1 MEAKITKLEEQFSAA
16 SDPFRQSN
24 LFNGISIFVNGLT
37 NPSSDELKRIMMVH
51 GGTYH
56 HYQRSHT
63 TFIIASNL
71 PDVKVRN
78 MDTSK
83 IISPQWVVDCLKE
96 KRILDYSKY
105 LLYTNQKTSQP
116 SISFAIK
123 KKKEEPDISIGQPGP
138 SSSGANSALSTDSDS
153 LEANLNLFNASIRKS
168 FGAHNNT
175 SLETSHNSTLNSTKV
190 NKTSGNT
197 SGVARTAVDP
207 KFLSE
212 FFNNSRLHHIATLGA
227 GFKQYISDLRDEK
240 TDKEFPARNKLKQR
254 LIENNVPEVDISAQK
269 SYIMHIDMDCFF
281 VSVGLRNNP
290 HLRGHPVAVT
300 HSKGGS
306 AATEVPV
313 HPNADRKV
321 EMELFAKRFEQQLHN
336 NILSDKV
343 RGGFENKMSLS
354 EIASASYEA
363 RAKGIHNGMFVGQ
376 ALKLCPELKTLPYD
390 FEAYREV
397 AFTLYNTIAQY
408 TLNIE
413 AVSCDE
419 MFVDLTDV
427 LTELKVYVMD
437 FVKAIRDEIK
447 AKTQCPCSAGVGANK
462 LQARMATKKAKPDG
476 QFFLQSENV
485 ESYMAEIPIRELPGV
500 GSSTAYTLKDANLI
514 TCGDLQKV
522 SLVRIQ
528 VLVGKKFG
536 ETLYQFCRGQDQ
548 RGLTYGQIRKSV
560 SAEVNYG
567 IRFKTYEELETFLKQ
582 LCEEVHRRLLNIKR
596 KTKCITLK
604 LMVRAEE
611 APVETSKFMGHGV
624 CDHITKS
631 VSLTEYSNDLNIITR
646 NILNTMKA
654 LDLPPH
660 ELRGIGIQLSKLDEP
675 TSEQEKPKENR
686 IMNMFSKVKEK
697 QKDKP
702 KEIKVNEAIDEAS
715 KSATTN
721 EPTTSATVEAF
732 KPKENI
738 IKNMFS
744 KVKEKPKVERK
755 ESVSTATVAKKS
767 PENKKP
773 IVSKRGRGKAAAVS
787 SKEVNPKSNIMGFL
801 QNAASKRKQQD
812 EAEFQIPSD
821 IDLEVFNALPPD
833 IQKEILRDRG
843 MKKIVNEEP
852 QPPAKKEKPTIEA
865 SNNISVLN
873 ESDFLPSTSRAA
885 QQKQERK
892 KAMKNQ
898 NNNELHCATTASH
911 DAPLMEVDPEFLAAL
926 PPDLRMEIEQQM
938 QQQKQVNDPDQSYR
952 PVTPPPAVIEECTN
966 VNTESN
972 NNRNSISSEN
982 IFIQP
987 KCLEKFLAWFQS
999 NELPESCDIDI
1010 ICSNA
1015 CELVRAKELNE
1026 LYDVLLYLGRLI
1038 NQQRSSSQYCAWHI
1052 AFKLVLEAVQKEM
1065 SEVFDGKKL
1074 YMGVKLKCDK
1084 CKI

>member
-1 MEAKITKLEEQFSAA
+1 MANNGFDEWGGYMEAKITKLEEQFSAA

-63 TFIIASNL
+63 TFIVASNL

-83 IISPQWVVDCLKE
+83 IISPQWIVDCLKE
-96 KRILDYSKY
+96 KRILDYTKY

-116 SISFAIK
+116 SISFAVK
-123 KKKEEPDISIGQPGP
+123 KKKEEPDISIVDPGGRQV
-138 SSSGANSALSTDSDS
+138 SSTTTTEAVDDS
-153 LEANLNLFNASIRKS
+153 LEAS
-168 FGAHNNT
+168 T
-175 SLETSHNSTLNSTKV
+175 SANS
-190 NKTSGNT
+190 

-227 GFKQYISDLRDEK
+227 GFKQYISDLRDQK
-240 TDKEFPARNKLKQR
+240 TDTEFPARMQLKHKLMK
-254 LIENNVPEVDISAQK
+254 NNVPEIEIFKEGSPK

-290 HLRGHPVAVT
+290 HLRGQPVAVT

-306 AATEVPV
+306 AAAEVPV

-336 NILSDKV
+336 NVLSDKV

-390 FEAYREV
+390 FEGYREV

-427 LTELKVYVMD
+427 LSELKVDVMD
-437 FVKAIRDEIK
+437 FVNAIRDEIK
-447 AKTQCPCSAGVGANK
+447 TKTQCPCSAGVGANK

-485 ESYMAEIPIRELPGV
+485 ESYMAEIPIKELPGV
-500 GSSTAYTLKDANLI
+500 GSSTTYTLKDANLV

-567 IRFKTYEELETFLKQ
+567 IRFKTYDELETFLKQ
-582 LCEEVHRRLLNIKR
+582 LCEEVHQRLLNIKR

-604 LMVRAEE
+604 LMVRAKE

-631 VSLTEYSNDLNIITR
+631 VSLSEYCDDLNIITR

-675 TSEQEKPKENR
+675 NSEPEKPKENR

-702 KEIKVNEAIDEAS
+702 KEVATSNETIRIIQEVPKVVAS
-715 KSATTN
+715 TN
-721 EPTTSATVEAF
+721 ETSSVEAN
-732 KPKENI
+732 KPKENA
-738 IKNMFS
+738 IKAMFS

-755 ESVSTATVAKKS
+755 EPPTNPIEVKKS
-767 PENKKP
+767 PENKRP
-773 IVSKRGRGKAAAVS
+773 TTSRRGRGKTTVS
-787 SKEVNPKSNIMGFL
+787 TKDVKTKQTKQSVMGLL
-801 QNAASKRKQQD
+801 QNAAAKRKQD
-812 EAEFQIPSD
+812 DTEFQMPSD

-833 IQKEILRDRG
+833 IQNEILSERRRQ
-843 MKKIVNEEP
+843 KHVIVEP
-852 QPPAKKEKPTIEA
+852 PPPPPAKKEKPQTN
-865 SNNISVLN
+865 SNNISMLN

-892 KAMKNQ
+892 IAMKNQ
-898 NNNELHCATTASH
+898 KKLNTETTATLNS
-911 DAPLMEVDPEFLAAL
+911 AANVPFTEVDPEFLAAL
-926 PPDLRMEIEQQM
+926 PPDLRMEIEQQL

-952 PVTPPPAVIEECTN
+952 PLTPPPVANNECTN
-966 VNTESN
+966 EN
-972 NNRNSISSEN
+972 NNNNTNNNTCISSEN
-982 IFIQP
+982 IFMQP

-999 NELPESCDIDI
+999 ADTPESCDIEI
-1010 ICSNA
+1010 ICENA

-1026 LYDVLLYLGRLI
+1026 LYEVLLYFGRLI
-1038 NQQRSSSQYCAWHI
+1038 NQQRSTSQYCAWHM
-1052 AFKLVLEAVQKEM
+1052 AFRTVLESVQKEM
-1065 SEVFDGKKL
+1065 SDVYEGKKL